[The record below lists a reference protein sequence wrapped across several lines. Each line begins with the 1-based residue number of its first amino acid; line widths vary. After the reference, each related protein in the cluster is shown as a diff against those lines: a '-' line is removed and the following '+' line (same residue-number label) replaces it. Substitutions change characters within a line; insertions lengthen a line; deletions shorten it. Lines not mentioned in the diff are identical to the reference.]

1 MPAPRPPARRAAR
14 LAVALLGGATL
25 LAAPAPASAAPFPEV
40 IELPDGWQPEGI
52 ASGRGT
58 TVYSGSRATGDI
70 VAVNLLTGARELV
83 VDAPAG
89 RTAVGIEQD
98 RFGRFWV
105 AGGNTGDVFVYDE
118 NGEEVAVYDFA
129 DAADGPT
136 FVNDVV
142 VTRDAAW
149 FTDSRRPVLYKV
161 PIARDGT
168 LGEPEVVHLSGDYV
182 HVDGSNNLNG
192 IDADHNGRMLI
203 AVQSNTGAL
212 YNIDPDTGV
221 ATRIDLGGA
230 TVVNGDGIYL
240 EGRRLYVVQ
249 NRLNKVAVIQL
260 DRTFTSG
267 EIVDELTSDNFD
279 IPTTMTRFG
288 NRFYLVNARFGTSGP
303 EPADY
308 WITAIPRR

>member
-1 MPAPRPPARRAAR
+1 MPVIRRAAR
-14 LAVALLGGATL
+14 LLAAVAAAATL
-25 LAAPAPASAAPFPEV
+25 LATPAPASAEPFPEI
-40 IELPDGWQPEGI
+40 IELPDGWQPEGV
-52 ASGRGT
+52 ASGPGT
-58 TVYSGSRATGDI
+58 IVYSGSRATGDI
-70 VAVNLLTGARELV
+70 MAVNVLTGAQELA
-83 VDAPAG
+83 VDAPEG

-105 AGGNTGDVFVYDE
+105 AGGGTGDVFLYDQ
-118 NGEEVAVYDFA
+118 NGEELAIYDFA

-168 LGEPEVVHLSGDYV
+168 LGEPEVVTLSGDYV
-182 HVDGSNNLNG
+182 HVSGSNNLNG

-212 YNIDPDTGV
+212 YNIDPRTGE
-221 ATRIDLGGA
+221 ATRIDLGDA

-249 NRLNKVAVIQL
+249 NRFNKVAVVRL
-260 DRTFTSG
+260 NSRFTSG
-267 EIVDELTSDNFD
+267 EIVDELTSENFD

-288 NRFYLVNARFGTSGP
+288 NRFYLVNARFGTAGP
-303 EPADY
+303 EPASY
-308 WITAIPRR
+308 SMVAIPRS

>member
-1 MPAPRPPARRAAR
+1 MPVARRAAR
-14 LAVALLGGATL
+14 LLIALTAGAAVLAT
-25 LAAPAPASAAPFPEV
+25 PAPVAAEPFPEV
-40 IELPDGWQPEGI
+40 IDLPAGWQPEGI

-70 VAVNLLTGARELV
+70 VAVDLVTGERQLV

-89 RTAVGIEQD
+89 RTAIGIEQD

-105 AGGNTGDVFVYDE
+105 AGGATGDVFVYDE
-118 NGEEVAVYDFA
+118 NGEELAVYDFA
-129 DAADGPT
+129 TGSAENPT

-142 VTRDAAW
+142 VTRDAAY

-161 PIARDGT
+161 PIARDGS
-168 LGEPEVVHLSGDYV
+168 LGEAEIIPLSGDYE
-182 HVDGSNNLNG
+182 HVAGSNNLNG
-192 IDADHNGRMLI
+192 IDASRDGRMLV

-212 YNIDPDTGV
+212 YNIDPDTGE

-249 NRLNKVAVIQL
+249 NRFNKVAVIRLNSQ
-260 DRTFTSG
+260 FTSG
-267 EIVDELTSDNFD
+267 EVVDELTSENFD
-279 IPTTMTRFG
+279 VPTTMTRFG
-288 NRFYLVNARFGTSGP
+288 NRFYLVNARFGTAGP
-303 EPADY
+303 EPAEY
-308 WITAIPRR
+308 WITAIPRT

>member
-1 MPAPRPPARRAAR
+1 MPVARRAAR
-14 LAVALLGGATL
+14 LLFALVVGATL
-25 LAAPAPASAAPFPEV
+25 LAIPVPASAEPFPEV
-40 IELPDGWQPEGI
+40 IELPAGWQPEGI

-58 TVYSGSRATGDI
+58 IVYSGSRATGDI
-70 VAVNLLTGARELV
+70 VAVDLLTGERELV

-98 RFGRFWV
+98 RYGRFWV
-105 AGGNTGDVFVYDE
+105 AGGATGDVFVYDE
-118 NGEEVAVYDFA
+118 NGEEVEVYDFA
-129 DAADGPT
+129 DSADGPT

-161 PIARDGT
+161 PINRDGS
-168 LGEPEVVHLSGDYV
+168 LGEPEVVPLSGDYV
-182 HVDGSNNLNG
+182 HLAGSNNLNG
-192 IDADHNGRMLI
+192 IDASRDGRFLV
-203 AVQSNTGAL
+203 AVQSNTGDL
-212 YNIDPDTGV
+212 YRIDPETGE
-221 ATRIDLGGA
+221 ATLIDLGGA

-249 NRLNKVAVIQL
+249 NRFNKVAVVEL
-260 DRTFTSG
+260 NSRFTSG
-267 EIVDELTSDNFD
+267 EIVDELTSENFD
-279 IPTTMTRFG
+279 IPTTITRFG

-308 WITAIPRR
+308 WITAIPRS